1 MDQPGIGLTFREI
14 GIANVLAQHQLRVP
28 LNQRSYAW
36 EETHVQTLFQD
47 LTKAIDGGA
56 RLYFLGTIVL
66 TRGSKGDKEVADG
79 QQRLA
84 TISILIAAIRDYLVE
99 LNDEKGANAYSE
111 EYLCKYN
118 VRTRSSEPK
127 LRLNFED
134 HEYFFN
140 AFIIPPS
147 ERGDIAQEPKLIS
160 HRKLQDA
167 SQLAKEHVR
176 NITSAY
182 RDSEKLSRLYDWIEF
197 LKEST
202 LMIEITVPSYM
213 NAFTMFETLNARGKD
228 ATQIDILKN
237 FLFDKANEH
246 LITIHPRW
254 FSMVSKIESMGD
266 DDLLLKYV
274 RHFWIAHHG
283 PTTERDLGPEIEKTI
298 QGERQAISMINSLD
312 TFATDYVAL
321 LTPIDHPRWAE
332 FDSKTRGYIATIT
345 QELGIEQIRPL
356 MLAVARF
363 FEIDE
368 AKRAFRMFLSWSV
381 RFLIVGGGGGG
392 NLDRHYGLRAKEVSA
407 REIRTAK
414 HLGERMTD
422 VIPRDE
428 ALRSGFRTANVSRTN
443 LARYYLRAL
452 EDYLAHDPEP
462 QLIQNRDTTAVNLE
476 HILPVIP
483 GAEWKISPD
492 IAAVYYKRLGNMVL
506 MRARD
511 NVRIA
516 NKPFQEKKE
525 AYRISP
531 FQLTNE
537 VVQYDEWGPHQIDER
552 QDRLAV
558 LAPKV
563 WPI

>member
-1 MDQPGIGLTFREI
+1 MEQSGIGLTFREV
-14 GIANVLAQHQLRVP
+14 GIANVLAQHQLSVP
-28 LNQRSYAW
+28 VNQRSYAW
-36 EETHVQTLFQD
+36 EDHVEALFHD

-66 TRGSKGDKEVADG
+66 TQGAKGIREVADG

-84 TISILIAAIRDYLVE
+84 TISILIAAIRDYLIE
-99 LNDEKGANAYSE
+99 LGDEKGASAYSE

-118 VRTRSSEPK
+118 VRSQSSEPK

-134 HEYFFN
+134 HEYYFN
-140 AFIIPPS
+140 TFILSPS
-147 ERGDIAQEPKLIS
+147 ERSRTIQEPELIS
-160 HRKLQDA
+160 HRKLRDA
-167 SQLAKEHVR
+167 ANLAREHVR
-176 NITSAY
+176 NVTAAY
-182 RDSEKLSRLYDWIEF
+182 RQSERLSRLYDWVEF
-197 LKEST
+197 LKEAAVI
-202 LMIEITVPSYM
+202 IEITVPGYL
-213 NAFTMFETLNARGKD
+213 NAFRMFETLNARGLK
-228 ATQIDILKN
+228 ASQTDILKN
-237 FLFDKANEH
+237 FLFDKAREH
-246 LITIHPRW
+246 LSEVHPRW

-266 DDLLLKYV
+266 DDLLLTYV

-283 PTTERDLGPEIEKTI
+283 PTTERDLGPEIENVI

-312 TFATDYVAL
+312 TFATDYIAL
-321 LTPIDHPRWAE
+321 LTPADHPRWAD
-332 FDSKTRGYIATIT
+332 FDSKTRNYIATIT

-356 MLAVARF
+356 MLAVAQF
-363 FEIDE
+363 FEIEE

-392 NLDRHYGLRAKEVSA
+392 NLDRHYGLRAKEIST
-407 REIRTAK
+407 REIRSAK
-414 HLGERMTD
+414 LLAERMAD
-422 VIPRDE
+422 VIPGNE
-428 ALRSGFRTANVSRTN
+428 AFRNSFRTTNVRRTN

-462 QLIQNRDTTAVNLE
+462 QLIQNRDTAAVNLE
-476 HILPVIP
+476 HVLPVIP
-483 GAEWKISPD
+483 GSEWKISSD

-516 NKPFQEKKE
+516 NKPFPEKRE

-537 VVQYDEWGPHQIDER
+537 VAQYEEWGPNQIEER
-552 QDRLAV
+552 QTRLAS